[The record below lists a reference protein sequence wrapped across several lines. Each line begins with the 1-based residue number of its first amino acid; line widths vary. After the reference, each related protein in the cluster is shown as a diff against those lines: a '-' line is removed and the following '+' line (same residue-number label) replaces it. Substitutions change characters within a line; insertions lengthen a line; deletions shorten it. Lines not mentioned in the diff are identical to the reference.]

1 VISSSTFSPTQN
13 SDSYTDLSNLQS
25 ITKLGR
31 TDKNQALGKVAQQFE
46 SMMVRMM
53 MKSMRD
59 ANSVFAE
66 GNFLSSDEGDTYQGM
81 FDDQLALSLSQGR
94 GMGVAETMI
103 RQLQSRFG
111 TSQNT
116 VAQPVEKTVSSYL
129 NTRNTETGPV
139 PGAVAAS
146 YAAGKISSVA
156 AVHQPMKFD
165 GSVAEFTENLFEM
178 AKGAAEKL
186 GVEPDIL
193 LAQAALETGWG
204 KKISA
209 SGDRSSLNLFNIK
222 ADKRWSGDSIK
233 VATMEVRDGVAVK
246 EVATFRA
253 YRSAEHSFNDYVDF
267 IANSPR
273 YEGALQSD
281 NPDAYIRNLSAAGY
295 ATDPNY
301 ADKVLRIANSENFRT
316 AINHMTQLSEL
327 SVTVE

>member
-246 EVATFRA
+246 EVAAFRA

-281 NPDAYIRNLSAAGY
+281 NSDAYIRNLSAAGY
-295 ATDPNY
+295 ATDPDY

>member
-1 VISSSTFSPTQN
+1 MISSSTFSPTQN

-233 VATMEVRDGVAVK
+233 VATMEVRDGLAVK
-246 EVATFRA
+246 EVAAFRA

-281 NPDAYIRNLSAAGY
+281 NSDAYIRNLSAAGY
-295 ATDPNY
+295 ATDPDY

>member
-1 VISSSTFSPTQN
+1 MISSSTFSPTQN

-25 ITKLGR
+25 ITELGR

-111 TSQNT
+111 TSENT
-116 VAQPVEKTVSSYL
+116 VAQPIEETVASYL

-146 YAAGKISSVA
+146 YAAGKNSSIA
-156 AVHQPMKFD
+156 AAHQPMKFD

-233 VATMEVRDGVAVK
+233 VATMEVRGGLAVK
-246 EVATFRA
+246 EVAAFRA
-253 YRSAEHSFNDYVDF
+253 YQSAEHSFNDYVEF

-273 YEGALQSD
+273 YEEALQSD
-281 NPDAYIRNLSAAGY
+281 NSESYIRNLSEAGY
-295 ATDPNY
+295 ATDPDY
-301 ADKVLRIANSENFRT
+301 ADKVLKIANSENFRT

>member
-156 AVHQPMKFD
+156 AAHQPMKFD

-246 EVATFRA
+246 EVAAFRA

>member
-156 AVHQPMKFD
+156 SVHQPMKFD

-246 EVATFRA
+246 EVAAFRA

-267 IANSPR
+267 ITNSPR

-327 SVTVE
+327 SLTVE

>member
-1 VISSSTFSPTQN
+1 MISSSTFSPTQN

-25 ITKLGR
+25 ITELGR

-94 GMGVAETMI
+94 GMGVAETMV

-111 TSQNT
+111 TSENT
-116 VAQPVEKTVSSYL
+116 VAQPVEETVASYL

-146 YAAGKISSVA
+146 YAAGKNSSIA
-156 AVHQPMKFD
+156 AAHQPMKFD

-178 AKGAAEKL
+178 AKDAAEKL

-233 VATMEVRDGVAVK
+233 VATMKVRDGLAVK
-246 EVATFRA
+246 EVTAFRA
-253 YRSAEHSFNDYVDF
+253 YRNAEHSFNDYVDF
-267 IANSPR
+267 ISNSPR
-273 YEGALQSD
+273 YEGTLQSD
-281 NPDAYIRNLSAAGY
+281 NSDAYIRNLSATVY
-295 ATDPNY
+295 TTDPDY

>member
-233 VATMEVRDGVAVK
+233 VATMEVRDGLAVK
-246 EVATFRA
+246 EVAAFRA

-281 NPDAYIRNLSAAGY
+281 NSDAYIRNLSAAGY
-295 ATDPNY
+295 ATDPDY

>member
-156 AVHQPMKFD
+156 AAHQPMKFD

-233 VATMEVRDGVAVK
+233 VATMEVRDGLAVK
-246 EVATFRA
+246 EVAAFRA

-281 NPDAYIRNLSAAGY
+281 NSDAYIRNLSAAGY
-295 ATDPNY
+295 ATDPDY

>member
-1 VISSSTFSPTQN
+1 MISSSTFSPTQN

-94 GMGVAETMI
+94 GMGVAETMV

-156 AVHQPMKFD
+156 AAHQPMKFD

-233 VATMEVRDGVAVK
+233 VATMEVRDGLAVK
-246 EVATFRA
+246 EVAAFRA
-253 YRSAEHSFNDYVDF
+253 YRKCRAQ
-267 IANSPR
+267 
-273 YEGALQSD
+273 LQ
-281 NPDAYIRNLSAAGY
+281 
-295 ATDPNY
+295 
-301 ADKVLRIANSENFRT
+301 
-316 AINHMTQLSEL
+316 
-327 SVTVE
+327 

>member
-116 VAQPVEKTVSSYL
+116 VAQPVEKTVSSFL

-246 EVATFRA
+246 EVAAFRA

-281 NPDAYIRNLSAAGY
+281 NSDAYIRNLSAAGY
-295 ATDPNY
+295 ATDPDY